1 ELTLE
6 VAEKL
11 IARPQDGRPLGTDPE
26 TGHEIVVKDGRYG
39 PYVTETLPAPTDAEK
54 AAWAE
59 KVLAEAAEEK
69 KRIDAEREA
78 ALAAAKNDD
87 EKSEAKKAAT
97 KAKASVTRKA
107 NKEADNPTGP
117 KPRTGSLMTS

>member
-1 ELTLE
+1 KPFAT
-6 VAEKL
+6 
-11 IARPQDGRPLGTDPE
+11 PQDGRPLGTGPE

-39 PYVTETLPAPTDAEK
+39 PYVTEKLPEPTDAEK

-107 NKEADNPTGP
+107 KKEADNPPAPSRAPG
-117 KPRTGSLMTS
+117 R